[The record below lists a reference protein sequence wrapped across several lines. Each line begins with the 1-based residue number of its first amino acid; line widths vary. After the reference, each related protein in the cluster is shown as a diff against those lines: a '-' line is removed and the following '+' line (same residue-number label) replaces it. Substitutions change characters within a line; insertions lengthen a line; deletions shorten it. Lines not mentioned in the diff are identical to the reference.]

1 MLKKFVSVIMAAM
14 LVFGMCANAAY
25 FTDLQDGSYD
35 WVKDTINTL
44 ADKGVIRGY
53 SDGTYGPAKSVTRQE
68 AFTLFSRV
76 IGVNDSDNAY
86 VVEFNQN
93 EYKTTADKYNT
104 YAKAELCLMLERK
117 VLQSSEIDTYLSEE
131 NKDKVMLR
139 YEAAV
144 LVAKILNIRQSF
156 DENAQYSLDFTDVD
170 EIPQEARAAVAFAKE
185 NGIISGMDDGSFS
198 PNSAV
203 TRAQMAIMLERV
215 IEKLGIS
222 YGHGTVTQVYESEN
236 AIEIDGVNYDFDSEV
251 LFAVNGKEADIS
263 NVKVGDN
270 ITTVNTNMGL
280 WFVDIIRESEL
291 EFETIKGKVLSAT
304 ESTVKLTDGRE
315 YNVSAFA
322 VWRENSQVK
331 KLSEMNFE
339 NPVTIELVNGFVR
352 SVDGTGTI
360 CEYEKAQ
367 IISITTIP
375 AKMIKFEDE
384 YGDIH
389 EIKVADE
396 AKITYNGYDVE
407 DIEIFM
413 PKLTMYVRIDND
425 VIDRIC
431 VYPVFEVESVK
442 VNQIFISKTESD
454 ILFDE
459 TKIKIDENTKFVDE
473 NMNEQT
479 IYDLRLDDSVKLE
492 FSKGQLSLVTNTK
505 YVAPTSFAGT
515 VEEINKD
522 EIVIQTNDEKMYI
535 ALGAKIEV
543 IRYSDAAKL
552 SVSSV
557 KVGDKVLVAGEYN
570 ENDEFICTS
579 III

>member
-1 MLKKFVSVIMAAM
+1 MLKKIVSVIIAAM

-291 EFETIKGKVLSAT
+291 EFETVKGKVLSAT

-315 YNVSAFA
+315 YNVSAFV

-352 SVDGTGTI
+352 SVDGAGTI

-375 AKMIKFEDE
+375 VKMIKFEDE

-522 EIVIQTNDEKMYI
+522 EIVIQTNEAKMYI